1 VTPLAIETD
10 GLTMRFG
17 NFVALDGVSLKV
29 PAGARHAIIGP
40 NGAGKTS
47 LVSGLTGSVR
57 ASEGRV
63 MIHGREMTRLPQ
75 ATRVRAGLARTFQIN
90 QLFAHLSVHENVEM
104 AIIERDGSSHVFWR
118 SLASQRHAAEETR
131 EILALV
137 QLTELAEAPVAAL
150 AYGQRRLVEIAI
162 ALATRPRVLILDEP
176 AAGVPAAQSER
187 IFERISALPRDVT
200 LLFIEHD
207 MNLVFRFA
215 ERISV
220 LVSGRLLTEGTPD
233 EIRADERVREVYLG
247 WRGHAAHA

>member
-1 VTPLAIETD
+1 MTPAIATE
-10 GLTMRFG
+10 GLTVRFG
-17 NFVALDGVSLKV
+17 NFVALDSVSLEV
-29 PAGARHAIIGP
+29 AAGARHAVIGP

-47 LVSGLTGSVR
+47 LVSGLTGSIR
-57 ASEGRV
+57 ASAGRV
-63 MIHGREMTRLPQ
+63 VVHGREMTRMPQ
-75 ATRVRAGLARTFQIN
+75 ARRVREGLARTFQIN
-90 QLFAHLSVHENVEM
+90 QLFGALSVRENVEM
-104 AIIERDGSSHVFWR
+104 AIIERDGASHVFWR
-118 SLASQRHAAEETR
+118 SLAAQRRAAEEAR
-131 EILALV
+131 HLLALA
-137 QLTELAEAPVAAL
+137 QLTELEEAPVVSL

-247 WRGHAAHA
+247 RRGHLVHA